1 MNQIPVIQNGEKQL
15 ERLAAQRELYS
26 SAKNYYSAESVG
38 SVIIPVLLT
47 TVSIFIT
54 NISLYSALYGI
65 CFYLFDSLII
75 EPLIIDRKT
84 KAAKIQELFDCE
96 VLEIEKSPFKAVS
109 DVTVEEVLTHYDAHS
124 KVETNI
130 ENIKDWYPKEV
141 GELDISIARLICQ
154 RMNYG
159 WDTKLRKSF
168 SHLLKIIA
176 VFIAIMIIVGITVG
190 RLPGQDL
197 PLILSGILPL
207 FRFCMKLYQDN
218 KSSTEKLTKLNNYF
232 DGLWERIKKDEVSE
246 IKLGEAARRIQDEIY
261 DNRTKNPLIPDV
273 FYKFFRSKDESVMA
287 KSAKS
292 FVGEYNQLKNAE
304 NKGFAD

>member
-1 MNQIPVIQNGEKQL
+1 MNQIPVIQNGEKQV

-292 FVGEYNQLKNAE
+292 FVGEYNQLKNGE